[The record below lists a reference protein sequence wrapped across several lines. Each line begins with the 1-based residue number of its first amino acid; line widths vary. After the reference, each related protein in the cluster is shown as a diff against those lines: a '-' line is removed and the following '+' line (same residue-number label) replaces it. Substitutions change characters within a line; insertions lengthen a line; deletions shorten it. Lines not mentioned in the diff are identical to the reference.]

1 MRISHAPSG
10 WTRLPSAEVMAG
22 GYRVDFF
29 SPVNEPVPARGQ
41 LPDVTWWQIERVYI
55 DGDAAVTD
63 VLDWCEEHSGAD
75 ATFAL
80 YSETRV
86 GSCGEETILVELLAG
101 EDPTPR
107 LV

>member
-22 GYRVDFF
+22 RYRVDFF

-75 ATFAL
+75 AAFAL